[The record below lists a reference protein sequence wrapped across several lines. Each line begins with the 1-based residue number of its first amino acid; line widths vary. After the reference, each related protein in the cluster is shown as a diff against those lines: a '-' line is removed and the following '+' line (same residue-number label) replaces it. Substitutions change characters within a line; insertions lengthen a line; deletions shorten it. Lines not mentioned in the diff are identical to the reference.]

1 VPQVELTTGDDVN
14 THQILRS
21 DKLIFT
27 RGAFEKVE
35 ERLSRE

>member
-1 VPQVELTTGDDVN
+1 VTTSSVLNTYQV
-14 THQILRS
+14 LRY

-35 ERLSRE
+35 ERLKA